1 MKIIDNASIWSTLK
15 SETILMRWSLLIFRW
30 RCGEGHKVEKEDK
43 EKKTE
48 GSENDADTS
57 SSSSRVAMEEA
68 VYL

>member
-1 MKIIDNASIWSTLK
+1 M
-15 SETILMRWSLLIFRW
+15 IFRW